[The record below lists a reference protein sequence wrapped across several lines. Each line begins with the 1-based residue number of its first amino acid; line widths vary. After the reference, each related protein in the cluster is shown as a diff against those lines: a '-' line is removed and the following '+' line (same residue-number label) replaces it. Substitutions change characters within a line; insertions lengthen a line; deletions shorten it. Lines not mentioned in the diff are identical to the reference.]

1 MNIIIVPNGK
11 GQNTSLSH
19 RHLMAALL
27 LLLLL
32 AVLVGVATYKI
43 NSLLYDETS
52 GVGAEASRA
61 HERQLAQQRQ
71 EIENAKRNA
80 ELHLNALAQRL
91 GTMQA
96 QMLRLNA
103 LGQRLTHMAGLDKK
117 EFNFSEEPA
126 RGGPINDTQLANARV
141 PDFLKSLD
149 QLSGQIEKKTSHLS
163 VLEDVMLEREQR
175 AAASPTGWPVQGGWV
190 SSGFGIRADPFTG
203 QTSHHDGVDIA
214 SSLGAPIKALSR
226 GMVTYVGQKQGR
238 EGYGLVVEIN
248 HGNGF
253 ASRYAHLRQVL
264 VKVGERVEKGQAVA
278 LVGSSGRS
286 TGPHLH
292 FEVSRDGRTIN
303 PRSFLR
309 PPQG

>member
-1 MNIIIVPNGK
+1 MNIIIVPAGR

-19 RHLMAALL
+19 RHVLAALVLML
-27 LLLLL
+27 LLS
-32 AVLVGVATYKI
+32 ALVGAAAYKI
-43 NSLLYDETS
+43 NSLLYGQVS
-52 GVGAEASRA
+52 GASAEDVRVQ
-61 HERQLAQQRQ
+61 ERQLAQQRM

-117 EFNFSEEPA
+117 EFNFSEDPA
-126 RGGPINDTQLANARV
+126 RGGPVNETLLANAAV
-141 PDFLKSLD
+141 PDFLKSLE

-175 AAASPTGWPVQGGWV
+175 AASSPTGWPVQGGWV
-190 SSGFGIRADPFTG
+190 SSAFGMRADPFTG
-203 QTSHHDGVDIA
+203 QTSYHDGVDIA
-214 SSLGAPIKALSR
+214 SSMGAPIKALSR
-226 GMVTYVGQKQGR
+226 GVVTYSGQKQGR

-253 ASRYAHLRQVL
+253 ATRYAHLRQVL

-278 LVGSSGRS
+278 LVGTSGRS

-292 FEVSRDGRTIN
+292 FEVLRDGRTVN
-303 PRSFLR
+303 PRPFLR

>member
-1 MNIIIVPNGK
+1 MNIIIIPAGK

-19 RHLMAALL
+19 PHV
-27 LLLLL
+27 L
-32 AVLVGVATYKI
+32 AVLAVLLSLAVLFGVTGYKI
-43 NSLLYDETS
+43 SVMLYGETS
-52 GVGAEASRA
+52 SANTEGLRA
-61 HERQLAQQRQ
+61 QERQLAQQRQ

-103 LGQRLTHMAGLDKK
+103 LGQRLTHMAKLDKK

-126 RGGPINDTQLANARV
+126 RGGPVNETLLANASV
-141 PDFLKSLD
+141 PDFLKSLE

-163 VLEDVMLEREQR
+163 VLEGVMIDREQR
-175 AAASPTGWPVQGGWV
+175 ASASPTGWPVQGGWM
-190 SSGFGIRADPFTG
+190 SSAFGMRADPFTG
-203 QTSHHDGVDIA
+203 QTSYHDGVDIA
-214 SSLGAPIKALSR
+214 IGMGTPIKALSR
-226 GMVTYVGQKQGR
+226 GVVTYTGQKLGR
-238 EGYGLVVEIN
+238 EGYGLVIEIN

-253 ASRYAHLRQVL
+253 ATRYAHLRQVL
-264 VKVGERVEKGQAVA
+264 VKAGERVEKGQAVA

-292 FEVSRDGRTIN
+292 FEVLRDGQTVN
-303 PRSFLR
+303 PRPFLR

>member
-1 MNIIIVPNGK
+1 MNIIIVPAGR

-19 RHLMAALL
+19 RHVLAALALL
-27 LLLLL
+27 LLL
-32 AVLVGVATYKI
+32 ATLVGVAAYKI
-43 NSLLYDETS
+43 NALLY
-52 GVGAEASRA
+52 GGGYGAGAETLRA

-126 RGGPINDTQLANARV
+126 RGGPVNAALLANASV
-141 PDFLKSLD
+141 PDFLKSLE
-149 QLSGQIEKKTSHLS
+149 QLSGQIEKKSSHLS

-190 SSGFGIRADPFTG
+190 SSGFGMRADPFTG
-203 QTSHHDGVDIA
+203 QTSYHDGVDIA
-214 SSLGAPIKALSR
+214 SGMGAPIKALSR
-226 GMVTYVGQKQGR
+226 GVITYVGQKQGR
-238 EGYGLVVEIN
+238 DGYGLVVEIN
-248 HGNGF
+248 HSNGF
-253 ASRYAHLRQVL
+253 TTRYAHLRQVL

-292 FEVSRDGRTIN
+292 FEVLRDGRTVN
-303 PRSFLR
+303 PRPFLR
-309 PPQG
+309 TPQG

>member
-1 MNIIIVPNGK
+1 MNIILVPAGK

-19 RHLMAALL
+19 RHALAA
-27 LLLLL
+27 L
-32 AVLVGVATYKI
+32 AVLLALAVLAGVVSYKV
-43 NSLLYDETS
+43 NAMLFGETRS
-52 GVGAEASRA
+52 TEELRT
-61 HERQLAQQRQ
+61 HERQLAAQRR
-71 EIENAKRNA
+71 EIDSAKRDA

-126 RGGPINDTQLANARV
+126 RGGPLNAAQLANASV
-141 PDFLKSLD
+141 PDFLGSLE
-149 QLSGQIEKKTSHLS
+149 QLSGQIEKKTGHLS
-163 VLEDVMLEREQR
+163 VLEEVMIEREMR
-175 AAASPTGWPVQGGWV
+175 AAASPIGWPVQSGWV
-190 SSGFGIRADPFTG
+190 SSGFGMRADPFTG
-203 QTSHHDGVDIA
+203 QTSYHDGVDIA
-214 SSLGAPIKALSR
+214 SGLGTPIKALSR
-226 GMVTYVGQKQGR
+226 GVVAFAGEKHGR
-238 EGYGLVVEIN
+238 EGYGLIVEIN

-253 ASRYAHLRQVL
+253 VSRYAHLRQVL
-264 VKVGERVEKGQAVA
+264 VKAGERVEKGQAVA

-292 FEVSRDGRTIN
+292 FEVVRDGRNVN
-303 PRSFLR
+303 PRPFLR

>member
-1 MNIIIVPNGK
+1 MNIIIVPSK

-19 RHLMAALL
+19 YHALAIL
-27 LLLLL
+27 VVLLLL
-32 AVLVGVATYKI
+32 AVLVGVATSTI
-43 NSLLYDETS
+43 NAMLSGETS
-52 GVGAEASRA
+52 SAGSEGLRA
-61 HERQLAQQRQ
+61 HERQLAQQRR

-103 LGQRLTHMAGLDKK
+103 LGQRLTHKAGLDKK

-126 RGGPINDTQLANARV
+126 RGGPVNETLLANASV
-141 PDFLKSLD
+141 PDFLKSLE

-163 VLEDVMLEREQR
+163 VLEGVMIDRELR
-175 AAASPTGWPVQGGWV
+175 AAASPIGWPVQGGWV
-190 SSGFGIRADPFTG
+190 SSAFGMRADPFTG
-203 QTSHHDGVDIA
+203 QTSSHDGVDIA
-214 SSLGAPIKALSR
+214 IGLGSPIKALSR
-226 GMVTYVGQKQGR
+226 GVVTYAGEKLGR
-238 EGYGLVVEIN
+238 EGYGLIVEIN

-253 ASRYAHLRQVL
+253 ATRYAHLRQVL
-264 VKVGERVEKGQAVA
+264 VKAGERVEKGQAVA

-292 FEVSRDGRTIN
+292 FEVLRDGRTVN
-303 PRSFLR
+303 PQPFLR
-309 PPQG
+309 PSQG